1 MNIAQ
6 LSEQLKDVPQNR
18 LVDYARNPNSVVPQ
32 FLALAEIQRRQHL
45 QNTPQPPAATV
56 AEDVLAQAAPQQM
69 PEQMAQQLP
78 ENQPGVAQLPTGM
91 PQGMASGGIVAFAGG
106 GMSDGYD
113 NEDEYDLDERQANRE
128 ESRIRTL
135 IARMRARAGDA
146 VADVPRAFAAAVP
159 TAIAGVPASIREAA
173 SGIRAALPESYT
185 AAKSKVTPNF
195 ASEKSI
201 NSTHPYAPVALDEAK
216 KLGVNPN
223 EILHMLHK
231 ETGNLK
237 DPATAVS
244 KAGARGPMQ
253 LMPVTA
259 KELGVDINDP
269 EANTRGGVRYYAKML
284 NMFGGDPVMAM
295 AAYNAGPGRV
305 RQMLKRGEGI
315 ESLKPETQ
323 NYVKFSQG
331 GIASFAGPRGSDVE
345 EDDDNDYLNRSRSV
359 VSGVRSLYDTLTTP
373 KNYDLYDM
381 YQRNIGDPFAKYAN
395 KVVESFN
402 KTTPEQATRFRK
414 YSMNPEVEP
423 VVGYREPLGARVD
436 PPKVPPV
443 SSSSG
448 ITSDDVMR
456 LANVNAVNH
465 AQKKEGL
472 FKPSDQIAAP
482 DSIAYNFP
490 PQGGIGPFDYEMGR
504 FPEQAGP
511 SRPSYV
517 EEALARIN
525 QDREDLKAQ
534 AGQDK
539 YLALLQAGL
548 GMMSGTS
555 PYAMANIGQG
565 GMQGVAAYAGAK
577 KQRALERLALG
588 KEELSVRRL
597 EQLSDSEKAA
607 LAATM
612 GYKQDDLQRKINAEF
627 KRTEEKYVDDFNS
640 FVTGIT
646 NRAAKT
652 IPLKDMNGLP
662 IEPEERI
669 RLIQQEEA
677 RLFKQNE
684 KILKNLAERAKIPL
698 PDFSAPPPRMTAPV
712 KKEEPGFFSKLFGG
726 NKQSSG
732 AVDTSNAL
740 LQ

>member
-56 AEDVLAQAAPQQM
+56 AEDVLSQAAPQQM
-69 PEQMAQQLP
+69 APQQMAQQLP

-106 GMSDGYD
+106 DLVD
-113 NEDEYDLDERQANRE
+113 DEDEYDLDERQANRE
-128 ESRIRTL
+128 EGRIRSL
-135 IARMRARAGDA
+135 IAGMRARVGNA
-146 VADVPRAFAAAVP
+146 VAEVPRAFAAAVP

-173 SGIRAALPESYT
+173 SGIRSALPESYT

-195 ASEKSI
+195 ENAKNV

-345 EDDDNDYLNRSRSV
+345 EDEDNDYLNRSRSV
-359 VSGVRSLYDTLTTP
+359 VSGVRSLYDTFTTP
-373 KNYDLYDM
+373 KNYDIYDM
-381 YQRNIGDPFAKYAN
+381 YQRNIGGPFSKYAN
-395 KVVESFN
+395 KVVDSFN
-402 KTTPEQATRFRK
+402 ETP
-414 YSMNPEVEP
+414 MEP
-423 VVGYREPLGARVD
+423 RVGYRERIGARVD
-436 PPKVPPV
+436 PLKVPPV
-443 SSSSG
+443 SADLDMTPAERNRYS
-448 ITSDDVMR
+448 T
-456 LANVNAVNH
+456 
-465 AQKKEGL
+465 
-472 FKPSDQIAAP
+472 IAANNALVKNNVSTATP

-490 PQGGIGPFDYEMGR
+490 PQGGIGPSDYEMGR

-565 GMQGVAAYAGAK
+565 GMQGVSAYAGAK

-607 LAATM
+607 LAAAT
-612 GYKQDDLQRKINAEF
+612 GYKEAETQRKIGAET
-627 KRTEEKYVDDFNS
+627 RRIEEKYVDNFDS
-640 FVTGIT
+640 FVTAIS
-646 NRAAKT
+646 NRAAKNV
-652 IPLKDMNGLP
+652 PLKDINGLP

-669 RLIQQEEA
+669 RLIQMEEN
-677 RLFKQNE
+677 RLFQQNK
-684 KILKNLAERAKIPL
+684 KILEDLAKKAKISL
-698 PDFSAPPPRMTAPV
+698 PDFSAPPPRITAPV
-712 KKEEPGFFSKLFGG
+712 KKDEPGIFSKLFGG

>member
-56 AEDVLAQAAPQQM
+56 AEDVLSQAAPQQM
-69 PEQMAQQLP
+69 TPQQMAQQLP

-113 NEDEYDLDERQANRE
+113 DENDDDVEDQRNQNQMM
-128 ESRIRTL
+128 SL
-135 IARMRARAGDA
+135 IAGLRAKAGDA
-146 VADVPRAFAAAVP
+146 VSAAPRAIAAAMP
-159 TAIAGVPASIREAA
+159 AALAGVPASIRETA
-173 SGIRAALPESYT
+173 SGIRSALPESYT

-195 ASEKSI
+195 ENAKSV

-216 KLGVNPN
+216 KLGINPN

-331 GIASFAGPRGSDVE
+331 GIASFSGTKRSDVE

-402 KTTPEQATRFRK
+402 ETPAEQATRFRNL
-414 YSMNPEVEP
+414 SMNPAVEP
-423 VVGYREPLGARVD
+423 RVGYREPLGARVD

-443 SSSSG
+443 SAALEMTPAERNRYS
-448 ITSDDVMR
+448 T
-456 LANVNAVNH
+456 
-465 AQKKEGL
+465 
-472 FKPSDQIAAP
+472 IAANNALVQNNVPPVAAPAPAPYVPLDSYDIGFGPNKSAP
-482 DSIAYNFP
+482 DREI
-490 PQGGIGPFDYEMGR
+490 
-504 FPEQAGP
+504 EQAGP
-511 SRPSYV
+511 QEVDPYKA
-517 EEALARIN
+517 ALLRAA
-525 QDREDLKAQ
+525 QEREDIKAGAQ
-534 AGQDK
+534 QDK
-539 YLALLQAGL
+539 YLAMLQAGL
-548 GMMSGTS
+548 GMMGGTS

-565 GMQGVAAYAGAK
+565 GMQGVAAYAAAK
-577 KQRALERLALG
+577 KQRAAELSDLGKYESRILNAQEMSEIKRAQLKSLDEERQNRAMLNRERLDLKA
-588 KEELSVRRL
+588 
-597 EQLSDSEKAA
+597 SDSADISSRKRIELINRSLASAADDKEYKATIA
-607 LAATM
+607 LRDQLPLDDPMRKQYDDFLESIKRSYIAT
-612 GYKQDDLQRKINAEF
+612 AE
-627 KRTEEKYVDDFNS
+627 TGKYV
-640 FVTGIT
+640 
-646 NRAAKT
+646 
-652 IPLKDMNGLP
+652 
-662 IEPEERI
+662 
-669 RLIQQEEA
+669 
-677 RLFKQNE
+677 
-684 KILKNLAERAKIPL
+684 
-698 PDFSAPPPRMTAPV
+698 PPVRPVFTAPV
-712 KKEEPGFFSKLFGG
+712 KEPSLWDRITGKGSAAPATNMPAPPPGFKV
-726 NKQSSG
+726 Q
-732 AVDTSNAL
+732 
-740 LQ
+740 

>member
-56 AEDVLAQAAPQQM
+56 AEDVLSQAAPQQM
-69 PEQMAQQLP
+69 APQQMAQQLP

-146 VADVPRAFAAAVP
+146 VAEVPRTFASAVP
-159 TAIAGVPASIREAA
+159 TAIAGIPRAVESAA
-173 SGIRAALPESYT
+173 SGIKSFASNLPNSYEAEKAKPT
-185 AAKSKVTPNF
+185 SNITSFKSKG
-195 ASEKSI
+195 S
-201 NSTHPYAPVALDEAK
+201 HPYEEKAIAVAKEVGLD
-216 KLGVNPN
+216 PN
-223 EILHMLHK
+223 LMLHALYK
-231 ETGNLK
+231 ETGGHK
-237 DPATAVS
+237 DPATAMS
-244 KAGARGPMQ
+244 KAGAYGPMQ
-253 LMPVTA
+253 LMEAAA
-259 KELGVDINDP
+259 KEVGVNRKDAYENLLGGARYLKKQVDTFGD
-269 EANTRGGVRYYAKML
+269 NTLAL
-284 NMFGGDPVMAM
+284 

-305 RQMLKRGEGI
+305 RQMLKRNQGI
-315 ESLKPETQ
+315 ESLSPETQ
-323 NYVKFSQG
+323 GYVKFSQG
-331 GIASFAGPRGSDVE
+331 GIASFAGPYGSLV
-345 EDDDNDYLNRSRSV
+345 EDDEPTSTL
-359 VSGVRSLYDTLTTP
+359 GSL
-373 KNYDLYDM
+373 
-381 YQRNIGDPFAKYAN
+381 F
-395 KVVESFN
+395 SFL
-402 KTTPEQATRFRK
+402 KQTPEQAIFAKNYLEDAQRKKAAQEALIDPELDVPFYKAIRPSERKSVDTRRAEILR
-414 YSMNPEVEP
+414 SLIPQTS
-423 VVGYREPLGARVD
+423 AID
-436 PPKVPPV
+436 PKVKPAM
-443 SSSSG
+443 
-448 ITSDDVMR
+448 TSDDVMR

-472 FKPSDQIAAP
+472 FTPSDQIAAP
-482 DSIAYNFP
+482 APAPYVPLDSYD
-490 PQGGIGPFDYEMGR
+490 IGFGPNKSAPDREI
-504 FPEQAGP
+504 EQAGP

-597 EQLSDSEKAA
+597 EQLSNSEKAE

-612 GYKQDDLQRKINAEF
+612 GLKQDDLQRKINAEV
-627 KRTEEKYVDDFNS
+627 KRTEEKYSDNLEK
-640 FVTGIT
+640 FVTAIS
-646 NRAAKT
+646 NRAAKNV
-652 IPLKDMNGLP
+652 PLKDMNGLP

-669 RLIQQEEA
+669 RLIQMEEN
-677 RLFKQNE
+677 RLFEQNK
-684 KILKNLAERAKIPL
+684 KILEDLAKRAKIQL
-698 PDFSAPPPRMTAPV
+698 PDFSAPPPKPTAPV
-712 KKEEPGFFSKLFGG
+712 KKEEPGIFSRLFGG
-726 NKQSSG
+726 NKQSSE
-732 AVDTSNAL
+732 AVDTSNKF